1 MYKILIDND
10 ENRFYSTRTDQKTM
24 KFTKQLLKLILVLR
38 KNNDRNKIL
47 KRFILRR

>member
-1 MYKILIDND
+1 MYKILIHND
-10 ENRFYSTRTDQKTM
+10 ENRFYYRRTDQKTM